1 MLPAGLG
8 IVCVSPKAAAL
19 YDTAK
24 LPRVFFDFGDMK
36 KANATGY
43 FPYTPSLPMLY
54 GLRESL
60 AMLFEEGLENVFAR
74 HHRLAEGT
82 RAAVKAWGLE
92 LCARRAASG
101 TRTPSAPSWC
111 RAGIN
116 GAEVIDIA
124 YRRYNLALGAGLA
137 RMAGRL
143 FRIGHLGD
151 LNECMLLGGIAGRG
165 DGHAGRGHQGHAGQ
179 RRRRGRGILAR
190 HGQAA
195 RASGSC
201 RPARPMPSRRPAR
214 RRRRPPA
221 PLDEPHALRA
231 RPPAAA
237 AQRAGGAGLES
248 GHVRRRR
255 STARPTTSSSISR
268 TRSRRADKEQA
279 RTNVI
284 QALLELDW
292 RGRGK
297 TISVRI
303 NGIDTHYMYR
313 DVVDVVEQAGHRL
326 DTILIPKV
334 GVPADVYMVD
344 ALVTQ
349 IEEAKGIPHRLGI
362 DVLIET
368 ALGMANVEAI
378 AQSSRRLE
386 AMHFGVA
393 DYAASCRART
403 VVIGGLNPDYP
414 GDQWHAALSRMIVA
428 CRAYGLRPI
437 DGPFG
442 DFKDPEGYRLAARRA
457 AALGIEGKWA
467 IHPSQIALANEVFS
481 PPPAEVDRARRILV
495 ALDEAARE
503 GRGAAQ
509 LDGRMIDA
517 ASARMAQNIV
527 DMAAAIGEGREPRLP
542 DPRLTRSPPWTSTN
556 IRPRSCSP
564 ASASRS
570 RGAGWRTARSRRSTA
585 PPRSAAPAG
594 P

>member
-1 MLPAGLG
+1 M
-8 IVCVSPKAAAL
+8 SH
-19 YDTAK
+19 T
-24 LPRVFFDFGDMK
+24 R
-36 KANATGY
+36 
-43 FPYTPSLPMLY
+43 
-54 GLRESL
+54 
-60 AMLFEEGLENVFAR
+60 FE
-74 HHRLAEGT
+74 
-82 RAAVKAWGLE
+82 
-92 LCARRAASG
+92 
-101 TRTPSAPSWC
+101 
-111 RAGIN
+111 
-116 GAEVIDIA
+116 
-124 YRRYNLALGAGLA
+124 
-137 RMAGRL
+137 
-143 FRIGHLGD
+143 
-151 LNECMLLGGIAGRG
+151 
-165 DGHAGRGHQGHAGQ
+165 
-179 RRRRGRGILAR
+179 
-190 HGQAA
+190 
-195 RASGSC
+195 
-201 RPARPMPSRRPAR
+201 PARQRLQRSELAVPGSNPAMFQKALDGEADYIFLDLEDAV
-214 RRRRPPA
+214 A
-221 PLDEPHALRA
+221 P
-231 RPPAAA
+231 
-237 AQRAGGAGLES
+237 G
-248 GHVRRRR
+248 
-255 STARPTTSSSISR
+255 
-268 TRSRRADKEQA
+268 DKERA

-344 ALVTQ
+344 AMVSQ

-457 AALGIEGKWA
+457 AALGAEGKWA
-467 IHPSQIALANEVFS
+467 IHPSQIALANDVFS

-495 ALDEAARE
+495 ALEAAARE

-517 ASARMAQNIV
+517 ASARMAQNV
-527 DMAAAIGEGREPRLP
+527 VNMAAAIDGQSGK
-542 DPRLTRSPPWTSTN
+542 TVV
-556 IRPRSCSP
+556 
-564 ASASRS
+564 
-570 RGAGWRTARSRRSTA
+570 GAR
-585 PPRSAAPAG
+585 
-594 P
+594 